1 MRGYMFWVAFVA
13 SLGGLLF
20 GFDTAVISG
29 AENAI
34 QQIYGLNNFWH
45 GFTIATAL
53 IGTIIGAFVC
63 GKPAQKYGRLVSLKV
78 IGALYLISA
87 VGSAA
92 VVNWYAFMIFRFV
105 GGLAV
110 GASSVIGPM
119 YIAEI
124 SPSSWRGRFVAFF
137 QFNIV
142 LGIVCAYFSNYFIAG
157 MPNDWQWML
166 GSESVPALLFT
177 VLLFTVPESPRWLV
191 SQGQEEKAAAIF
203 VRTGEGDVEG
213 EMAAI
218 KESFR
223 TEAGIKK
230 ERLFQKKFTKPIL
243 IAFLIAT
250 LNQLSGI
257 NAILYYAPRL
267 LEMSGVFRDGAM
279 LQSVIVGLTNLT
291 FTMLGMAL
299 IDKLGRRT
307 LIAIGAVGMVVAQAM
322 VARGFYL
329 NEFEGYT
336 LLICICAY
344 VACFALSLGATIWVV
359 IAEVF
364 PNSVR
369 SDGQVLGSMTHWVWS
384 ALLTWF
390 FPLCLFIGG
399 EYIFAFF
406 SIIAALSLI
415 FAWWLPETKGKSLE
429 QIQKELVKEDAPAPS
444 VYNLKGGNLT
454 MTVTDYGAR
463 VLSLMVPDK
472 DGKLADVCVGYE
484 TLNEYVE
491 CKGERFF
498 GAAVGRLA
506 NRLGGA
512 GFTLDGK
519 EYHLSANDNG
529 NTLHGGHI
537 GVDRLIWKVEEH
549 TENSITF
556 SLVDPAGNDG
566 WPGNLRIWMK
576 YTLTPEDEFKVEYKA
591 DTDAPTLVNL
601 SHHTFFNLTGD
612 ASKSILDHEL
622 TINADRYIP
631 IDEKLIPTG
640 EVASVEGTAFD
651 FRTPKA
657 IGKDIGSAETQL
669 NNGNGYDH
677 NWCLGGDGVRKAASL
692 YEPVSGRRMDVLTD
706 QCGVQFYSGNFF
718 DGSYAGKNGKVI
730 GYRCALALETQ
741 KWPDAIHHEGFPD
754 TVLRPGETY
763 EHVCVYRFY
772 V

>member
-203 VRTGEGDVEG
+203 VRTGESDVEG

-472 DGKLADVCVGYE
+472 EGKQADVCVGYE

-519 EYHLSANDNG
+519 EYQLSANDNG

-669 NNGNGYDH
+669 DNGNGYDH

>member
-519 EYHLSANDNG
+519 EYQLSANDNG

-669 NNGNGYDH
+669 DNGNGYDH